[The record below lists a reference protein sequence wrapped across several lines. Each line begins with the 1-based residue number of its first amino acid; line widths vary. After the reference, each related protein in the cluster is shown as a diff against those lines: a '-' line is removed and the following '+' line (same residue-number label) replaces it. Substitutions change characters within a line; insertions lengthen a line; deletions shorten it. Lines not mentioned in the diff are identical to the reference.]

1 MSSFKTWVLTHKKS
15 AVISFLV
22 VPLTLSLWLNFGL
35 EYRVLFNMTNSLP
48 HTLYLTHPPQ
58 AVLKRG
64 DYVAFTHDASPYMIV
79 KRVVGIEGD
88 TIQHTTCGVQL
99 NQLCLELKERRS
111 NGATL
116 TPMKAQ
122 TIPKG
127 MLFVA
132 GDHADS
138 FDSRYEE
145 FGLISILKI
154 KGQVWPVF

>member
-1 MSSFKTWVLTHKKS
+1 MSSFKTWVLMHKKS
-15 AVISFLV
+15 AVISFFMA
-22 VPLTLSLWLNFGL
+22 PLTLSLWLTFGL
-35 EYRVLFNMTNSLP
+35 EYRVLFNVTNSLP
-48 HTLYLTHPPQ
+48 HILYLTHPTQ
-58 AVLKRG
+58 VALKRG

-99 NQLCLELKERRS
+99 NQLCFATKESRS

-132 GDHADS
+132 GDHPGS

-145 FGLISILKI
+145 FGLLSLTHVR
-154 KGQVWPVF
+154 GHVWPVF

>member
-1 MSSFKTWVLTHKKS
+1 MISFKTWVLTHKKS

-22 VPLTLSLWLNFGL
+22 VPLTLSLLLNFGL

-48 HTLYLTHPPQ
+48 HTLYLTHPLQ

-64 DYVAFTHDASPYMIV
+64 DYVAFTHEASPHIIV
-79 KRVVGIEGD
+79 KRIVGIEGD
-88 TIQHTTCGVQL
+88 TIQHKNAGVQL
-99 NQLCLELKERRS
+99 NHLFFATKEKRS

-116 TPMKAQ
+116 TPMKAH

-127 MLFVA
+127 MLFVV
-132 GDHADS
+132 GDHPGS

-145 FGLISILKI
+145 FGLISMLKI
-154 KGQVWPVF
+154 KGHVWPVF